1 MVPDIRRMLETAG
14 VSNLPYQEIHR
25 PEQASAACSRWPLF
39 NATRGALMKQR
50 TAPEQNDGPYDN
62 NHYDDQ
68 GW

>member
-14 VSNLPYQEIHR
+14 VSQLPYQEIHG

-39 NATRGALMKQR
+39 NATRGSLMKQR
-50 TAPEQNDGPYDN
+50 TAPEASDSGQDN